1 MATTLPANELAS
13 ARRHVAAPKQ
23 KSPIVKQTSTANLA
37 ASILRKRIAAAE
49 ENAYLGS
56 EADIAVEDGVSLP
69 TLRQTARMLEYEE
82 VLTIKPGKGG
92 GYFTRRP
99 SIDSA
104 IKSASQFLS
113 ATDLNSESM
122 FMDAADAVMTQ
133 IVISAVKC
141 DDRKKIAKLQH
152 FVEEQANQD
161 KSSPLSPTF
170 SFKLSAGLVLILAD
184 MSNNVMLEL
193 FARILWSEIS
203 VIQTAGTYEENQKVT
218 LENYATRLELS
229 EAVLAKDEARALK
242 AWQRRSDFLRSCP
255 KKGFDFT
262 RRTES
267 FI

>member
-1 MATTLPANELAS
+1 
-13 ARRHVAAPKQ
+13 
-23 KSPIVKQTSTANLA
+23 
-37 ASILRKRIAAAE
+37 
-49 ENAYLGS
+49 
-56 EADIAVEDGVSLP
+56 
-69 TLRQTARMLEYEE
+69 
-82 VLTIKPGKGG
+82 
-92 GYFTRRP
+92 
-99 SIDSA
+99 
-104 IKSASQFLS
+104 
-113 ATDLNSESM
+113 M